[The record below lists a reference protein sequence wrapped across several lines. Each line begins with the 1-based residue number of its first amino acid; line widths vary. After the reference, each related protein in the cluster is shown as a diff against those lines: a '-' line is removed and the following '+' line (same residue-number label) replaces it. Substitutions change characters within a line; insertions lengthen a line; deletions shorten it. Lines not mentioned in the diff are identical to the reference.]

1 MDIGKAFTFIPKE
14 EGWNGKLAIGGVIAL
29 FSFLLLPIFFLIG
42 YQLAVMRNVI
52 KNVEHP
58 LPAWENWGELFKE
71 GGTIWVAQFVYALPL
86 VLLSL
91 CYQLIFL
98 VPALGEGNA
107 DLQNAL
113 GGIGIVVSLAWSCIL
128 FLYSI
133 GLAFIAPALFIQY
146 VRTGKFGSL
155 FRVGEIIAIAREN
168 LVDILLVIV
177 AGFAAG
183 IVLTIAV
190 GITLITICGWIIVL
204 VAGTAWI
211 MISTAHLYG
220 QIEAKDEGNLIDPEM
235 A

>member
-1 MDIGKAFTFIPKE
+1 MDIGKAFTFIPKG
-14 EGWNGKLAIGGVIAL
+14 EGWISKLAIGSVIAL

-71 GGTIWVAQFVYALPL
+71 GGIIWVGQFIYALPL

-98 VPALGEGNA
+98 VPALGEGNT

-113 GGIGIVVSLAWSCIL
+113 GGIGVVVSLAWSCIL

-133 GLAFIAPALFIQY
+133 GLAFITPALFIQY
-146 VRTGKFGSL
+146 VRTGEFGSL
-155 FRVGEIIAIAREN
+155 FRVGEIIEIAREN
-168 LVDILLVIV
+168 LVNILLVIV

-204 VAGTAWI
+204 VAGTVWI

-220 QIEAKDEGNLIDPEM
+220 QIAAKDEGKLIDPAM
-235 A
+235 V